1 MATAEHLNCYIRVS
15 LTAPP
20 EGTGN
25 VSATFGHKGKKK
37 NKQKKNVKMRQKATS
52 RPPVQQKSFNLNK
65 ENPLPQ
71 SLKNMAAILDRRQT
85 LAKLATE

>member
-1 MATAEHLNCYIRVS
+1 MQLLGTRV
-15 LTAPP
+15 
-20 EGTGN
+20 
-25 VSATFGHKGKKK
+25 KK
-37 NKQKKNVKMRQKATS
+37 KQKKNYVKMRHKATS